1 MAATSLS
8 EVPGEPGWVL
18 FEKRCWKTARERF
31 VKNISGSDV
40 KQAKVFLARQGS
52 VDDAKSACQKVER
65 DSSERYS
72 TEKSFSISIAH
83 KKSRPEVAFGQIDGE
98 PRYIYQGWRRSI
110 CRRPRNGESPFFN
123 LKLCVALIMLLG
135 RRRMGRREICA
146 QSSQVRLRGL
156 PATHKLLCRHSRYI
170 YLLQAVCQTIWRQ
183 CPYRRAS

>member
-1 MAATSLS
+1 MAVTSLS

-83 KKSRPEVAFGQIDGE
+83 KKVVPKSLLVKLMGNLDTFTKAGDAAFAGGPETVS
-98 PRYIYQGWRRSI
+98 PRFSI
-110 CRRPRNGESPFFN
+110 
-123 LKLCVALIMLLG
+123 
-135 RRRMGRREICA
+135 
-146 QSSQVRLRGL
+146 
-156 PATHKLLCRHSRYI
+156 
-170 YLLQAVCQTIWRQ
+170 
-183 CPYRRAS
+183 